1 MNPTPYAKRDNLL
14 GRVGMADDTVA
25 TSDGLAE
32 AVTPGFIFDPSVVEK
47 TTPDYLIPK
56 MDEFPVSDP
65 AYYQQLVL
73 LDPRG
78 AGEGATELDT
88 ALDPF
93 APLDALP
100 APERPL
106 QGVLITYEQAWRQS
120 GLALGRL
127 VHSLCLAPG
136 EVTKIAVMDF
146 TRRTTGR
153 SSEAASQGERVV
165 ADTEQGSS
173 VQEVRESVAK
183 DAQSGSSTQ
192 SSIAS
197 QSQMGVSGGGLFVSG
212 SASSSL
218 NTGFGVSTAS
228 SASSS
233 RLRADGARRMQ
244 QNTIATS
251 QSVRSRRA
259 TQVREVSETES
270 QTATSRVIA
279 NYNHMHALTVMFFEV
294 VQIFELKTRAA
305 DAERIVF
312 IPMQAAK
319 FTDAL
324 VREHWSALARILR
337 AEGLS
342 YWADR
347 LNAFIGADTVALRLA
362 FEIARARF
370 RDRMRALQA
379 AFDKSQDI
387 EIDFDDPD
395 EYKVQLVF
403 AGFDFELDDARENNP
418 EALET
423 AEAKR
428 AIARRQVAE
437 TAYREYLESKR
448 AYDAARD
455 VVLFLDAN
463 RLWFNQRLWMELTP
477 GHVQR
482 LVANRTFQ
490 GTPLAHLMDPRPLAA
505 HGNYLAF
512 RLPHAT
518 PGGDAAFA
526 NRYTQQPD
534 DNEIP
539 DDFIALPS
547 GGVFGEAVL
556 GQSVAAEKIDLTRF
570 WNWQESPIPIL
581 PPAMQ
586 PLDLAS
592 RARGMDFER
601 VDFDAA
607 LAQLLDVRVP
617 EGVDLD
623 AITEQVKANF
633 RNMSG
638 GGELAALLGAQI
650 GAARDGAA
658 TAGAQAAQTGKNIQ
672 DFAVGLANS
681 ELAKVAAT
689 AVMAKSGGGSAT
701 VLGGVLGGSRRAAG
715 NGAAARNGDPDPS
728 S

>member
-1 MNPTPYAKRDNLL
+1 
-14 GRVGMADDTVA
+14 MADDAVVT
-25 TSDGLAE
+25 TDGLAE
-32 AVTPGFIFDPSVVEK
+32 APSPGFVFDPTVLDK

-56 MDEFPVSDP
+56 MDQYPVSDP
-65 AYYQQLVL
+65 AYYQQLVIR
-73 LDPRG
+73 DPRG
-78 AGEGATELDT
+78 AGEGASELET

-93 APLDALP
+93 APVDALP
-100 APERPL
+100 APQRPL

-127 VHSLCLAPG
+127 VHSLSLAPG

-146 TRRTTGR
+146 TRRTAGT
-153 SSEAASQGERVV
+153 SSEAASQGETVV

-192 SSIAS
+192 SSITG
-197 QSQMGVSGGGLFVSG
+197 QSQAGVSGGGLLVSG
-212 SASSSL
+212 SASSALS
-218 NTGFGVSTAS
+218 TGFGVSTSS
-228 SASSS
+228 SASSA

-244 QNTIATS
+244 QNTIAKS
-251 QSVRSRRA
+251 QAVRSRRA

-270 QTATSRVIA
+270 QSATTRVVA
-279 NYNHMHALTVMFFEV
+279 NYNHMHALTMMFFEV

-305 DAERIVF
+305 DAERVVF
-312 IPMQAAK
+312 IPLRAAE

-337 AEGLS
+337 AEGPS

-347 LNAFIGADTVALRLA
+347 LNTFIGADTVALRLA
-362 FEIARARF
+362 FETARARF

-379 AFDKSQDI
+379 AFAKAQDI

-395 EYKVQLVF
+395 EYQVQLIF
-403 AGFDFELDDARENNP
+403 AGFDFELDDAREDRP

-423 AEAKR
+423 AEVKR
-428 AIARRQVAE
+428 AIARREAAE
-437 TAYREYLESKR
+437 TAYAAYLESKR
-448 AYDAARD
+448 AYDSARD

-482 LVANRTFQ
+482 LVRGHTFQ

-534 DNEIP
+534 DDEIP
-539 DDFIALPS
+539 EDFVALPS

-592 RARGMDFER
+592 RTRGMDFSR
-601 VDFDAA
+601 VDLDAA
-607 LAQLLDVRVP
+607 VARLLDVQVP
-617 EGVDLD
+617 DGVDLD
-623 AITEQVKANF
+623 AITAQVTANL
-633 RNMSG
+633 RDMSG
-638 GGELAALLGAQI
+638 RGELAALLGAQVD
-650 GAARDGAA
+650 AVRDGAA
-658 TAGAQAAQTGKNIQ
+658 TAGAQAVQTGNDIRN
-672 DFAVGLANS
+672 FAVGLANS

-689 AVMAKSGGGSAT
+689 AVTAKGGAGSAT
-701 VLGGVLGGSRRAAG
+701 VLGGVLGGSRPAAG
-715 NGAAARNGDPDPS
+715 NGAAARDEDPGAGT
-728 S
+728 

>member
-1 MNPTPYAKRDNLL
+1 
-14 GRVGMADDTVA
+14 MADDTGA
-25 TSDGLAE
+25 TSEGLAE
-32 AVTPGFIFDPSVVEK
+32 APAAGFVFDPTVLDK

-56 MDEFPVSDP
+56 MDQYPVSDP
-65 AYYQQLVL
+65 AYYKQLVL

-78 AGEGATELDT
+78 AGEGASELET

-93 APLDALP
+93 APVDALP
-100 APERPL
+100 APQRPL

-146 TRRTTGR
+146 TRRTAGT
-153 SSEAASQGERVV
+153 SAEAATQGERVV

-197 QSQMGVSGGGLFVSG
+197 QAQAGVSGGGLLVSG

-218 NTGFGVSTAS
+218 NTGFGVSTSS
-228 SASSS
+228 SASSA

-251 QSVRSRRA
+251 QAVRSRRA

-305 DAERIVF
+305 DAERVVF
-312 IPMQAAK
+312 IPMRAAA

-337 AEGLS
+337 AAGLS

-347 LNAFIGADTVALRLA
+347 LNTFIGADTVSLRLA
-362 FEIARARF
+362 FETARARF

-379 AFDKSQDI
+379 AFEKSRDI

-403 AGFDFELDDARENNP
+403 AGFDFQLDDARENDP
-418 EALET
+418 AALET
-423 AEAKR
+423 AEAQR
-428 AIARRQVAE
+428 AIARRQAAE
-437 TAYREYLESKR
+437 TAYRAYLESKR
-448 AYDAARD
+448 AYDSARD

-463 RLWFNQRLWMELTP
+463 RLWFNQLLWMELTP

-490 GTPLAHLMDPRPLAA
+490 GTSLAHLMDPRPLAA
-505 HGNYLAF
+505 HGNYVAF

-539 DDFIALPS
+539 EDFIALPS

-581 PPAMQ
+581 PPAMR

-592 RARGMDFER
+592 RARGMEFAR
-601 VDFDAA
+601 VDLDAA
-607 LAQLLDVRVP
+607 LAQLLDVQVP
-617 EGVDLD
+617 DGVDLD
-623 AITEQVKANF
+623 AITAQVKANV
-633 RNMSG
+633 RDMSG
-638 GGELAALLGAQI
+638 RGELAALLGAQV

-658 TAGAQAAQTGKNIQ
+658 TAGAQAVQTGANIR
-672 DFAVGLANS
+672 DVAVDLANS
-681 ELAKVAAT
+681 ALARVAAT
-689 AVMAKSGGGSAT
+689 AVTAKGGAASAT
-701 VLGGVLGGSRRAAG
+701 VLGGVLGGSRPASGHGAAG
-715 NGAAARNGDPDPS
+715 GNQDPGAGT
-728 S
+728 